1 MRPINPEAL
10 VQLIK
15 KHTHYE
21 FTDPKLLLE
30 ALTHPS
36 SSGLNNQK
44 LEFLGDSIL
53 NFGSAL
59 LIYQLRPD
67 LSEGE
72 MSKLR
77 TLLIN
82 TDALASWAS
91 DMELS
96 LDTSGH
102 QSIGERSR
110 ADALEALLAAIYL
123 DAARQGREGFALIMS
138 LLEQRYGSLVRNA
151 TVALWEASDAKTTLQ
166 ERAAKVDLG
175 SPVYH
180 LISKTGPDH
189 APVFL
194 VHAVLGEWT
203 AEGTSNTVK
212 KAEAVAARLLLEQM
226 KTVGL

>member
-1 MRPINPEAL
+1 MNPHDSKQI

-21 FTDPKLLLE
+21 FSDSRILLE

-36 SSGLNNQK
+36 GSGLNNQK

-53 NFGSAL
+53 NFGAAL

-67 LSEGE
+67 LNEGE

-82 TDALASWAS
+82 TETLASWAS
-91 DMELS
+91 DIELP
-96 LDTSGH
+96 LYTSDH
-102 QSIGERSR
+102 QPASERSL

-123 DAARQGREGFALIMS
+123 DSARQGSEGFSLIVS
-138 LLEQRYGSLVRNA
+138 LLQRRFGSLVQNA
-151 TVALWEASDAKTTLQ
+151 TAALWEASDAKTTLQ
-166 ERAAKVDLG
+166 ERAAKLNLG

-189 APVFL
+189 APTFL
-194 VHAVLGEWT
+194 VQVVLSEWRS
-203 AEGTSNTVK
+203 EGRSNTLK

-226 KTVGL
+226 KTIGS

>member
-1 MRPINPEAL
+1 MRLADTESL

-15 KHTHYE
+15 KHALYE
-21 FTDPKLLLE
+21 FANPKLLQE

-36 SSGLNNQK
+36 NSSLNNQK

-53 NFGSAL
+53 NFGAAL

-91 DMELS
+91 AMKLPLEM
-96 LDTSGH
+96 SGR
-102 QSIGERSR
+102 QLIGERSR
-110 ADALEALLAAIYL
+110 ADALESLLAAIYL
-123 DAARQGREGFALIMS
+123 DSAQQGQEGFSHIMV
-138 LLEQRYGSLVRNA
+138 LLEKRYGNLVKSA
-151 TVALWEASDAKTTLQ
+151 TATLWEASDTKTTLQ
-166 ERAAKVDLG
+166 ERAAKLNLG
-175 SPVYH
+175 LPVYH

-189 APVFL
+189 APEFL
-194 VHAVLGEWT
+194 VRAELGDLT
-203 AEGTSNTVK
+203 AQGTSNTLK
-212 KAEAVAARLLLEQM
+212 KAEAEAAGILLGLM
-226 KTVGL
+226 KTLGP

>member
-96 LDTSGH
+96 LDTSGN
-102 QSIGERSR
+102 R
-110 ADALEALLAAIYL
+110 
-123 DAARQGREGFALIMS
+123 
-138 LLEQRYGSLVRNA
+138 
-151 TVALWEASDAKTTLQ
+151 
-166 ERAAKVDLG
+166 
-175 SPVYH
+175 
-180 LISKTGPDH
+180 
-189 APVFL
+189 
-194 VHAVLGEWT
+194 
-203 AEGTSNTVK
+203 
-212 KAEAVAARLLLEQM
+212 
-226 KTVGL
+226 